1 MIRLS
6 AQNCISYA
14 ELCDTYGFYEQADFY
29 EEMLNI
35 RLSQVNYNYDK
46 QPAWVKNQ
54 SAFETGMS
62 KAFELPIKALDKT
75 KLTKKQKD
83 LASSAAFGA
92 MDLADI
98 ATSGPEAYKGIK
110 KAKELAAAAKANPAA
125 AKTIEKTVEQLAT
138 KVPIFKKLMGS
149 LPFIGILVNL
159 YLSRRDIA
167 KYFDLISQGK
177 FDEIW
182 NDAEERAKFIE
193 LVLLTVASAITIPP
207 VVAIPVYGQIFGAVG
222 AALFAFSSASS
233 LGRSGI
239 DAFLRWTGEKDD
251 VLEEISKEDFSLKAD
266 IITLIQNAPDDVKQV
281 ASLTANYMT
290 KNPNARWPEITAIPE
305 MKKFPWVNNP
315 STPEGKMKNAKLL
328 QIMNILKKLASN
340 KVNRKVAPKTNS
352 NQINTNKINTNNNIN
367 LQSVKPTINPQI
379 PQKPVD
385 SKYYLGYGYSL
396 YKRTKDYNKS
406 LSELK
411 HKLQADNIPV
421 TDQNSILTK
430 FKEIF

>member
-1 MIRLS
+1 MKKNTDKLK
-6 AQNCISYA
+6 
-14 ELCDTYGFYEQADFY
+14 
-29 EEMLNI
+29 
-35 RLSQVNYNYDK
+35 NY
-46 QPAWVKNQ
+46 
-54 SAFETGMS
+54 
-62 KAFELPIKALDKT
+62 IK
-75 KLTKKQKD
+75 
-83 LASSAAFGA
+83 LA
-92 MDLADI
+92 
-98 ATSGPEAYKGIK
+98 
-110 KAKELAAAAKANPAA
+110 
-125 AKTIEKTVEQLAT
+125 
-138 KVPIFKKLMGS
+138 
-149 LPFIGILVNL
+149 
-159 YLSRRDIA
+159 
-167 KYFDLISQGK
+167 
-177 FDEIW
+177 
-182 NDAEERAKFIE
+182 
-193 LVLLTVASAITIPP
+193 
-207 VVAIPVYGQIFGAVG
+207 
-222 AALFAFSSASS
+222 
-233 LGRSGI
+233 
-239 DAFLRWTGEKDD
+239 
-251 VLEEISKEDFSLKAD
+251 
-266 IITLIQNAPDDVKQV
+266 IQNAPDDVKQV

-352 NQINTNKINTNNNIN
+352 NKINTNKINTNNNIN